1 MLRELQFVDLQLG
14 PGFSEMTGIPGRNA
28 ARAPIPPGYMSDAE
42 ALKRQ
47 CIERYELLAEREF
60 SVHFDGLMMR
70 VTVLPSL
77 LSGEPV
83 FFIRRMAAQVRDFYA
98 LGLPEEVEKLLMRSG
113 LAGTVLFVGEQRM
126 GKTSTAASYAKAR
139 LEAHGG
145 LSIAVEQPPETVLDG
160 LHGEGRLV
168 QVPVSEKHGG
178 FARQLEGV
186 MRTGA
191 AMVLIGEILNA
202 DVGELAVFHG
212 MNGMLVAATMHASA
226 PAEAVARLASLV
238 PNKLEAISAGLTAVI
253 HQRIVTN
260 GGFSSLAFETLC
272 MDGPEK
278 EAIQTKIRCGQFG
291 LLRQDVDTQM
301 RRMGQ

>member
-1 MLRELQFVDLQLG
+1 
-14 PGFSEMTGIPGRNA
+14 MTGIPGRNA
-28 ARAPIPPGYMSDAE
+28 AREPIPKKYEDDAA
-42 ALKRQ
+42 ALKQQ
-47 CIERYELLAEREF
+47 CISRYSELGEREF
-60 SVHFDGLMMR
+60 SVHYDDLMMR

-83 FFIRRMAAQVRDFYA
+83 FFIRRMAAQVRDFYS
-98 LGLPEEVEKLLMRSG
+98 LGLPEQVERLLLRADLS
-113 LAGTVLFVGEQRM
+113 GTVLFVGEQRM
-126 GKTSTAASYAKAR
+126 GKTSTAASYMKAR

-145 LSIAVEQPPETVLDG
+145 LAIAVEQPPETVLDG

-191 AMVLIGEILNA
+191 AMVLIGEILNS

-212 MNGMLVAATMHASA
+212 INGMLVAATMHASA

-238 PNKLEAISAGLTAVI
+238 PNKLEAIAAGLTAIV
-253 HQRIVTN
+253 HQRIVSN
-260 GGFSSLAFETLC
+260 GVYASLAFETLC
-272 MDGPEK
+272 IDGPEK
-278 EAIQTKIRCGQFG
+278 EAIQTKIRGGQFN

-301 RRMGQ
+301 KRMGQ